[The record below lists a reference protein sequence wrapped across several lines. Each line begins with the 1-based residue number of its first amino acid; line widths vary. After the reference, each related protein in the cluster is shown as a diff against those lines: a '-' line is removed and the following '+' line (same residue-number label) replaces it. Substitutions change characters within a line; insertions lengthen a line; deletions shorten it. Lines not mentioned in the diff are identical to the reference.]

1 MGEKVLVTGGT
12 GMNGSW
18 VIRELLSAGYEPVIF
33 DLHPNFSLLE
43 DVRKSVELQVGDVR
57 DIAAVSRALKL
68 SKARLVIHMAA
79 LVQYSL
85 IQQNPYLGF
94 AVNGLGTVNVLEAA
108 TWHDVE
114 RVVFTS
120 SKAAYG
126 EVRGEYAHPN
136 YKPLPEDYSGPPF
149 FVYDY
154 MKIASEGMGLNYHRA
169 YGIAFIALRFAS
181 IYGPGKLAR
190 HGPMSVLSKLIENAM
205 LGQPTRIPKGGDQ
218 RCDMVYFKDVG
229 RGIVLALKAEHVRC
243 GVFNIA
249 TGVGHTLMDVAQIIK
264 EFYPKAQIEI
274 GPGLDYMGIGPYYSV
289 LDVTQA
295 HQQIGYEPTFDLRR
309 GIADYLSTLEQY
321 HIQPT
326 YTP

>member
-1 MGEKVLVTGGT
+1 MGKKVLVTGGS

-18 VIRELLSAGYEPVIF
+18 VIRELLADGYEPVIF

-43 DVRKSVELQVGDVR
+43 DVRNSIELQVGDVR

-79 LVQYSL
+79 LVQFSL

-94 AVNGLGTVNVLEAA
+94 GVNGLGTVNVLEAA
-108 TWHDVE
+108 IWHDVE

-126 EVRGEYAHPN
+126 EVKGEYAHPT

-169 YGIAFIALRFAS
+169 YGIPFIALRFAS

-190 HGPMSVLSKLIENAM
+190 HGALSVLSKLIENAM
-205 LGQPTRIPKGGDQ
+205 LGKPTRIPKGSNQKNDF
-218 RCDMVYFKDVG
+218 VYFKDVA

-243 GVFNIA
+243 GVFNIG
-249 TGVGHTLMDVAQIIK
+249 TGVGHTLMDVAQVIK
-264 EFYPKAQIEI
+264 EFYPKSPIEI
-274 GPGLDYMGIGPYYSV
+274 GPGLDYLEMGSYYSV
-289 LDVTQA
+289 FDITQA
-295 HQQIGYEPTFDLRR
+295 RQQIGYEPAFDLKS
-309 GIADYLSTLEQY
+309 GVADYLSMLEQF
-321 HIQPT
+321 HMQPT